1 VTGKDTRP
9 VSCSA
14 ADPALISEV
23 RVGNRRFIVFG
34 LEGMLDGVAALGI
47 ADEPALRAELLR
59 QAGERGQIPW
69 GLEDAA
75 ADALLLLYHRR
86 HGATRVSE
94 ETDGP
99 CHGRR
104 DE

>member
-1 VTGKDTRP
+1 VRGKDTRQGA
-9 VSCSA
+9 CST
-14 ADPALISEV
+14 ADPSLVSEV
-23 RVGNRRFIVFG
+23 KVGSRRVIVFG

-47 ADEPALRAELLR
+47 TDEPALRAELLR

-69 GLEDAA
+69 GLEEAA
-75 ADALLLLYHRR
+75 ADALLALYRRR
-86 HGATRVSE
+86 HGGKRVSG
-94 ETDGP
+94 ETGGP